1 MRFLKILIFFIT
13 ITQANDNSFKI
24 LIFTSY
30 SHTIPWSQQF
40 MQGINEFNRNS
51 SQKIEFYLETI
62 DYIRLKKQMKSQEW
76 EEYLKKKYTGTQF
89 DGIIVESTFASNIFS
104 KFVDKLYKDI
114 PIVHLS
120 TTELKKQKNILQM
133 LDSKE
138 KQIQKTI
145 ELAKYQNKNLKN
157 IYLIKPTY
165 INGKITFK
173 QLTTVLKKES
183 FNLVILENFTIKELQ
198 KTLSNLPENSVIFYI
213 LNFQDK
219 SGKKFIP
226 KYFLEQIAQS
236 ANAPIYSFWSTF
248 IGSGC
253 VGGYMIDGVTT
264 AQVSI
269 KNIIYYIQNGHF
281 LSEAVNYNLFLDYE
295 VLKKFE
301 LNNKKYDKEAI
312 MINKPISVWKSHPKE
327 TLFALS
333 TIALLSLLLILT
345 YFLKV
350 RNEKILKMEESMFV
364 QSKQAAMGEMISVIA
379 HQWRQPLNNI
389 SVIVQTILLKY
400 KKNKI
405 DDTIMEK
412 FKIDI
417 LKQIHY
423 MSDTI
428 DDFKNFYK
436 PDKQKSTFDIK
447 QELIKTIEL
456 VENSYLKEN
465 IKIYKNSINSF
476 ETVGY
481 PNELSHC
488 FLILLQNAKDA
499 LNEVDKN
506 DKVIH
511 ISTKEVEN
519 AHMIIFEN
527 NGNQI
532 ADEIKDKIFEP
543 YFSTKIEKN
552 GTGIG
557 LYMAKTIIEKHL
569 NGSLKALN
577 TSNGV
582 KFEIRLEHV

>member
-13 ITQANDNSFKI
+13 ITQANDKPFKI

-120 TTELKKQKNILQM
+120 TTKLKKQKNILQM

-165 INGKITFK
+165 INGKITFN

-248 IGSGC
+248 MGSGC

-264 AQVSI
+264 AKVSV

-281 LSEAVNYNLFLDYE
+281 LPGEKNYNLFLDYE

-327 TLFALS
+327 TLFAIS
-333 TIALLSLLLILT
+333 IIILLGLLLLLT
-345 YFLKV
+345 FFLKV

-423 MSDTI
+423 MSNTV
-428 DDFKNFYK
+428 DDFKDFYK

-447 QELIKTIEL
+447 NELLQTIGL
-456 VENSYLKEN
+456 IENCYKKEN
-465 IKIYKNSINSF
+465 ITIKKDSIDSFKIN
-476 ETVGY
+476 GY
-481 PNELSHC
+481 PNEMTHC
-488 FLILLQNAKDA
+488 FLIILQNAKDA
-499 LNEVDKN
+499 LIELNNSDKKIQVSAKTYK
-506 DKVIH
+506 DKYVI
-511 ISTKEVEN
+511 S
-519 AHMIIFEN
+519 FEN
-527 NGNQI
+527 NGGQI
-532 ADEIKDKIFEP
+532 ANKIIDRVFDP

-557 LYMAKTIIEKHL
+557 LYMVKTMIEKHFH
-569 NGSLKALN
+569 GIIQVSN
-577 TSNGV
+577 TQDGV
-582 KFEIRLEHV
+582 NFEIKLEHV

>member
-1 MRFLKILIFFIT
+1 MLH
-13 ITQANDNSFKI
+13 QS
-24 LIFTSY
+24 
-30 SHTIPWSQQF
+30 
-40 MQGINEFNRNS
+40 
-51 SQKIEFYLETI
+51 
-62 DYIRLKKQMKSQEW
+62 RL
-76 EEYLKKKYTGTQF
+76 
-89 DGIIVESTFASNIFS
+89 
-104 KFVDKLYKDI
+104 
-114 PIVHLS
+114 
-120 TTELKKQKNILQM
+120 
-133 LDSKE
+133 
-138 KQIQKTI
+138 
-145 ELAKYQNKNLKN
+145 
-157 IYLIKPTY
+157 
-165 INGKITFK
+165 
-173 QLTTVLKKES
+173 
-183 FNLVILENFTIKELQ
+183 
-198 KTLSNLPENSVIFYI
+198 
-213 LNFQDK
+213 
-219 SGKKFIP
+219 
-226 KYFLEQIAQS
+226 AQ
-236 ANAPIYSFWSTF
+236 
-248 IGSGC
+248 
-253 VGGYMIDGVTT
+253 
-264 AQVSI
+264 
-269 KNIIYYIQNGHF
+269 
-281 LSEAVNYNLFLDYE
+281 
-295 VLKKFE
+295 
-301 LNNKKYDKEAI
+301 
-312 MINKPISVWKSHPKE
+312 
-327 TLFALS
+327 
-333 TIALLSLLLILT
+333 
-345 YFLKV
+345 
-350 RNEKILKMEESMFV
+350 
-364 QSKQAAMGEMISVIA
+364 MGEMISVIA

-389 SVIVQTILLKY
+389 SVMLQTIFLKY
-400 KKNKI
+400 QKGKM
-405 DDTIMEK
+405 DTTMMEK

-519 AHMIIFEN
+519 AYLIIFEN

>member
-40 MQGINEFNRNS
+40 MQGITEFNRNS

-62 DYIRLKKQMKSQEW
+62 DYTRLKKQMKSQEW

-104 KFVDKLYKDI
+104 KFVDKLYNDV

-120 TTELKKQKNILQM
+120 TTKLKKQKNILQM

-165 INGKITFK
+165 INGKITFN

-295 VLKKFE
+295 LLKKFE